1 MEQNISGEQ
10 QMKKLFF
17 ALVAVVALTLTS
29 CLHVVNI
36 DVTIGYTNGV
46 TDGIATNYLG
56 QLNEV
61 YTKALRECGEP
72 FAEGA
77 VLRNQ
82 SDTKKAEELAKT
94 AGEKAHAEAL
104 KINGISEGTK
114 DNYNL
119 SYTIRVSGGIDAK
132 DIEISKHY
140 YLAQ

>member
-1 MEQNISGEQ
+1 
-10 QMKKLFF
+10 MKKLFF

-36 DVTIGYTNGV
+36 DVIIDYTNGMSGDLS
-46 TDGIATNYLG
+46 TTHLSE
-56 QLNEV
+56 LNEV

-72 FAEGA
+72 FGNGA

-94 AGEKAHAEAL
+94 ASEKAHAEAL
-104 KINGISEGTK
+104 KLSGVSEGTE

-119 SYTIRVSGGIDAK
+119 SYTVRVSGDIDAK
-132 DIEISKHY
+132 DIVISKHY
-140 YLAQ
+140 YLAH